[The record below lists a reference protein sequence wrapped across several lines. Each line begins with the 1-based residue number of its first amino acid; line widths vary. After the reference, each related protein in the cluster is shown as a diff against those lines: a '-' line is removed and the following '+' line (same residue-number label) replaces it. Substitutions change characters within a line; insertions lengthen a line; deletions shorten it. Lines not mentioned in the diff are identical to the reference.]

1 MGYKNLD
8 SLYEEKHRW
17 IRHKNS
23 LDMPENSL
31 NISIWDI
38 YQDIYKMAD
47 SLPEQVQCDNYDM
60 RKAMPLET
68 VSVECIRTSNR
79 YLFLKKIESKFR
91 GLTLYN
97 EHIRPWLKQ
106 KLSRNFDGGTVD
118 GRKLLAYQGTE
129 FVQVVY
135 RSILGREAEEEA
147 LHNANVALRRP
158 GVHRLD
164 ILFDINPRLIGMTIR
179 GIEVYSIEDL
189 EEYIQKN
196 QIEIAALTLP
206 KLKAEAMA
214 ERLVQYGIK
223 AIWNFAHTDLS
234 VSKKVVVEN
243 VHLSESLMRLSYRM
257 DHPVKKKN

>member
-1 MGYKNLD
+1 
-8 SLYEEKHRW
+8 
-17 IRHKNS
+17 
-23 LDMPENSL
+23 
-31 NISIWDI
+31 
-38 YQDIYKMAD
+38 
-47 SLPEQVQCDNYDM
+47 
-60 RKAMPLET
+60 
-68 VSVECIRTSNR
+68 
-79 YLFLKKIESKFR
+79 
-91 GLTLYN
+91 
-97 EHIRPWLKQ
+97 
-106 KLSRNFDGGTVD
+106 
-118 GRKLLAYQGTE
+118 
-129 FVQVVY
+129 
-135 RSILGREAEEEA
+135 
-147 LHNANVALRRP
+147 
-158 GVHRLD
+158 
-164 ILFDINPRLIGMTIR
+164 MTIR